1 MNNRTQ
7 SSNFFLLE
15 LVLNLFL
22 FVLCAAI
29 CVGLLLSAWKLSR
42 DSSALTAAVNLAQ
55 TAAEEWKATGTVSAE
70 SEGLLCELRETG
82 NSADILIL
90 QDGNLVYSLEGVAR
104 P

>member
-1 MNNRTQ
+1 MKNRAQ
-7 SSNFFLLE
+7 NSNFFLLE

-55 TAAEEWKATGTVSAE
+55 TAAEEWKATGSVSAE
-70 SEGLLCELRETG
+70 SEGLSCELRENG
-82 NSADILIL
+82 DSADILIL
-90 QDGNLVYSLEGVAR
+90 QDGELVYSLEGVAR

>member
-1 MNNRTQ
+1 MKKLSQ

-55 TAAEEWKATGTVSAE
+55 TAAEEWKATGSVSAQ

-82 NSADILIL
+82 DSADILIL
-90 QDGNLVYSLEGVAR
+90 QDGKLVYSLEGVAH